1 MSPTGWKRACVAIIR
16 LVALES
22 RPDCSHPPPALLFY
36 AGAAKGLHVMGVHGR
51 IDMGHN
57 VAVRRAP
64 TISHGSKITGTS
76 LGRVSAA

>member
-1 MSPTGWKRACVAIIR
+1 
-16 LVALES
+16 
-22 RPDCSHPPPALLFY
+22 
-36 AGAAKGLHVMGVHGR
+36 VHGR

-57 VAVRRAP
+57 VAMRRAP

>member
-1 MSPTGWKRACVAIIR
+1 MRAQPKGYMS
-16 LVALES
+16 L
-22 RPDCSHPPPALLFY
+22 
-36 AGAAKGLHVMGVHGR
+36 VHGR

-57 VAVRRAP
+57 VAMRRAP